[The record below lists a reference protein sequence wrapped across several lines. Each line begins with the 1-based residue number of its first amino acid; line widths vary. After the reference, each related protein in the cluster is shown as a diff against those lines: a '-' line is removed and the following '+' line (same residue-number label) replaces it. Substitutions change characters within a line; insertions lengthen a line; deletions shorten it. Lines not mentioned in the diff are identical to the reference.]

1 MQDPTKRA
9 QYMTGISGL
18 PWLERED
25 FGSKLSGQRG
35 SNAASRAIGDQPHG
49 IAIEMRIPLSGRDVP
64 VT

>member
-9 QYMTGISGL
+9 QYRTGISGL